1 MLDIVAARAST
12 CEGLEWDGRIL
23 LVSAGSTKPVSELE
37 QQAASIRFRALVNW
51 NWAEAGS

>member
-37 QQAASIRFRALVNW
+37 QQAASIRFRALVN
-51 NWAEAGS
+51 